1 LKKQAQKKD
10 SVKKDIIIN
19 SALNEVRIAITE
31 NSKLAEFFIETPDK
45 ERSVGN
51 IYLGR
56 VKKIVPGI
64 NAAFIDIGHGQDAFL
79 HFSDIE
85 EKNYDN
91 LITEEDDPQNEDEQ
105 IENEPDEYEDVFDE
119 IDLPDSDSEEDAS
132 SKETQKSFETQS
144 ISFHTKRNGPV
155 EINLEENQKII
166 VQIVREAYRSKG
178 VKVTTKIA
186 LPGRYTVLMPFENLI
201 GISKKITSYRERKRL
216 RYLAKSTLPKGSG
229 CIIRT
234 AAQGKNEKEL
244 LKDWRQSIKTWR
256 EIEAKIKAAD
266 DPTLLYNDMELATS
280 VIRDLFSQDVNR
292 VVVDSKKLY
301 KEITSYV
308 KWSSPNLL
316 KKIELHSD
324 KKPIFDAFGIENEL
338 EKTYKSKVNLPGG
351 GSIVLEQTEAMHV
364 IDVNSGK
371 STKEKRQEDTAMK
384 TNLEAI
390 HEIARQI
397 RLRDMAGMILIDF
410 IDVWKDQN
418 KKRIYFEMRRELERD
433 RSKTIVYPLTQLC
446 ILQITRQRINQ
457 NISEKMTETCPVCHG
472 RGRIASKSVL
482 FNYIERWLKNFRI
495 HSREFKIK
503 LIVHPHVALY
513 LTDGALSRL
522 SRLMIKYFVRIK
534 LVQDENIPID
544 TFKFESVRTKKDI
557 TQEYRKS

>member
-1 LKKQAQKKD
+1 LKKQVNKTKSIQKE
-10 SVKKDIIIN
+10 IIIN

-31 NSKLAEFFIETPDK
+31 DAKLVEFFIETPDK

-56 VKKIVPGI
+56 VKKIVQGI
-64 NAAFIDIGHGQDAFL
+64 NAAFVDIGQGQDAFL

-85 EKNYDN
+85 EKYDH
-91 LITEEDDPQNEDEQ
+91 LFTEEDDAQADDEPSYQ
-105 IENEPDEYEDVFDE
+105 EPDEYDDIFDE
-119 IDLPDSDSEEDAS
+119 IDLPGDETDQSAS
-132 SKETQKSFETQS
+132 VKVSQKSFDTQPLE
-144 ISFHTKRNGPV
+144 FYTKRNGPID
-155 EINLEENQKII
+155 INLEENQKII

-201 GISKKITSYRERKRL
+201 GISKKISSFKERKRL

-244 LKDWRQSIKTWR
+244 LTDWHQLIKTWL

-266 DPTLLYNDMELATS
+266 NPTVLYNDMELATS
-280 VIRDLFSQDVNR
+280 VIRDLFSQDIHKVT
-292 VVVDSKKLY
+292 VDSKKLY

-316 KKIELHSD
+316 SKIELHND
-324 KKPIFDAFGIENEL
+324 KRPIFEVFGIEKEL
-338 EKTYKSKVNLPGG
+338 EKTYKTKVNLPSG

-384 TNLEAI
+384 TNLEAL

-418 KKRIYFEMRRELERD
+418 KKRIFFEMKKELERD

-457 NISEKMTETCPVCHG
+457 TISEKMTETCPVCMG

-482 FNYIERWLKNFRI
+482 FNTIERWLKNFRI

-522 SRLMIKYFVRIK
+522 SRLMIRYFVRIK

-544 TFKFESVRTKKDI
+544 TFKFESARSKKDI